1 MLHMKAVDDAGHDRN
16 VAYRCAYL
24 VAADAML
31 RQLLARLWVEQQRS
45 GERYVLCVTGDHS
58 TPVLFGDHSNEPVP
72 FAAAHLAD
80 VVAALGGDE
89 AVRATQLGAIRTPE
103 FNPPRSEATDDPPGS
118 AAAAAAAEP
127 AQSELPQPPRA
138 AVAGDGVCAFD
149 EVSVAAGG
157 LGRFC
162 GASVMP
168 LLKAFAATAAETQP
182 AG

>member
-16 VAYRCAYL
+16 VPYRCAYL
-24 VAADAML
+24 AAADAML
-31 RQLLARLWVEQQRS
+31 RQLLARLWHHQQQS

-80 VVAALGGDE
+80 VVAALGGDA
-89 AVRATQLGAIRTPE
+89 AVRATRLGAIRTPE
-103 FNPPRSEATDDPPGS
+103 FNPPPSGEGDDAGS
-118 AAAAAAAEP
+118 GAAAAAEQ
-127 AQSELPQPPRA
+127 AQPEAPPPPPRA

-168 LLKAFAATAAETQP
+168 LLKAFADTAAETQT